1 MDVTVLPVRPASFE
15 DLQAL
20 IGVEIGPT
28 PWYDMTQ
35 ERISA
40 FADATGDHQ
49 WIHVDTERAA
59 AGPFGTTI
67 AHGLF
72 TLALGPSFTMQLLS
86 FSGFSAGLN
95 YGYDK
100 IRFPAPLPSGSR
112 IRMRLTGQSAERVP
126 GGIQFRSLQVVEAEG
141 IAKPIVVA
149 GSLSRIVELE
159 RVEGRRPAL
168 QEAGHALGRVGM
180 AEARDHQLVRALD
193 GGGQVGVHGPLDLVL
208 DDAHR
213 VR

>member
-1 MDVTVLPVRPASFE
+1 MRTFASLDEFVAAKGE
-15 DLQAL
+15 NLGHSEWHK
-20 IGVEIGPT
+20 I
-28 PWYDMTQ
+28 TQ

-49 WIHVDTERAA
+49 WIHVDIERAA
-59 AGPFGTTI
+59 AGPFGATI

-72 TLALGPSFTMQLLS
+72 TLALGPFFMTQLLS
-86 FSGFSAGLN
+86 FGAFSAGLN

-149 GSLSRIVELE
+149 ESLSRIVELE
-159 RVEGRRPAL
+159 RVEGRRPAFK
-168 QEAGHALGRVGM
+168 EAGHAL
-180 AEARDHQLVRALD
+180 
-193 GGGQVGVHGPLDLVL
+193 
-208 DDAHR
+208 
-213 VR
+213 

>member
-1 MDVTVLPVRPASFE
+1 MEGFEGPPGATGYFRCDGHGVKLLHMDVTVLPVRPASFE

-49 WIHVDTERAA
+49 WIHVDTERAV
-59 AGPFGTTI
+59 AGPFGSTI

-72 TLALGPSFTMQLLS
+72 TLALGPSFMTQLLS
-86 FSGFSAGLN
+86 FGGFTAGLN

-112 IRMRLTGQSAERVP
+112 IRMRLTGQAAERVP
-126 GGIQFRSLQVVEAEG
+126 GGIQFRCLQVVEAEG

-149 GSLSRIVELE
+149 ESLSRIIE
-159 RVEGRRPAL
+159 
-168 QEAGHALGRVGM
+168 
-180 AEARDHQLVRALD
+180 
-193 GGGQVGVHGPLDLVL
+193 
-208 DDAHR
+208 
-213 VR
+213 

>member
-35 ERISA
+35 ERINA

-59 AGPFGTTI
+59 ASPFGTTI

-72 TLALGPSFTMQLLS
+72 TLALGPMFTMQLLS
-86 FSGFSAGLN
+86 FAAFTAGLN

-100 IRFPAPLPSGSR
+100 VRFPAPLPSGSR
-112 IRMRLTGQSAERVP
+112 IRMRITGQSAERVP
-126 GGIQFRSLQVVEAEG
+126 GGIQLRSLHVVEAEG
-141 IAKPIVVA
+141 VTKPIVA
-149 GSLSRIVELE
+149 AESLSRIVE
-159 RVEGRRPAL
+159 
-168 QEAGHALGRVGM
+168 
-180 AEARDHQLVRALD
+180 
-193 GGGQVGVHGPLDLVL
+193 
-208 DDAHR
+208 
-213 VR
+213 